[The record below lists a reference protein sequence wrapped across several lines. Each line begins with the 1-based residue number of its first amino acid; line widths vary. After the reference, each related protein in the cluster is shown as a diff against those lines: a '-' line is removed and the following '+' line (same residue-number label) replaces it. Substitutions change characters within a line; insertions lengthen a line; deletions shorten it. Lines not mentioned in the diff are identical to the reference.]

1 MSSSRSIYV
10 SAVHEEFPETL
21 ESLRLALEEL
31 GCQMVVLDACPPYW
45 RTLDKRIRDRIPTCE
60 AVLHVSGQRCGRCP
74 DIPTVPK
81 GQTRRSIAQ
90 MELEIAN
97 EIAATASK
105 LPLGVHAFISGEE
118 HAAPDWLK
126 PEDEAQKQ
134 MQAQH
139 RETLQASGKAHAIPQ
154 DGEAWKQALS
164 KLLGIASTQADAS
177 YQPPPPSLTIRP
189 AKQEQ
194 KKESSGMSPLA
205 IGVIVVGALVVGLGL
220 LDMLKS
226 KKPAEASAAAE
237 IITPYDAAQARQVLQ
252 GYITLF
258 RDWTRDTENIPV
270 MYLDHWTRLT
280 LPGRVKMPDSQVKSL
295 LEQSITHDIGADFTV
310 EDRLIALLAA
320 GKYQSAIDFAVS
332 NQATLSAEGF
342 EIAGIAAESRFD
354 QTVSTSHEDRAI
366 RFYRSAVE
374 KTDAQKDPVV
384 WGRRQCE
391 LASMLYGQGL
401 HAEASTV
408 ARTAV
413 TTLEKVA
420 DQAPL
425 DLAYAR
431 LLYAQ
436 DLDND
441 QGEELGKKAV
451 ALFDQDAYKESPMK
465 LRAWSMLAYQSDLT
479 ERLELL
485 KKALNE
491 SEQKNGPTHPI
502 TGYCLARLSDVVI
515 KAASQKDESGEP
527 VKFTPEQLAEAESY
541 LQRALAICE
550 TGYGPKHLNTAYGT
564 LMTGLLYMSQNRLSE
579 AEPML
584 RRAMTTAQ
592 EHLGTR
598 HPKLEIFKI
607 SLAGSLI
614 MSPGKQDEA
623 EKWIREAVQDME
635 AFGVATKKQ
644 MFTTYTTAAGV
655 YKLKRKYAETARLL
669 EKALT
674 CVPEYDADLRANIA
688 AAIVDAHMQ
697 DQRLGE
703 ARLAAEKALPL
714 ILRSRVHV
722 AAPER
727 ALINILRI
735 HAVWKTQLGEPSAEL
750 QKRYQ
755 AMFKEAGVDDEVFHK
770 AWDRVSR

>member
-1 MSSSRSIYV
+1 
-10 SAVHEEFPETL
+10 
-21 ESLRLALEEL
+21 
-31 GCQMVVLDACPPYW
+31 
-45 RTLDKRIRDRIPTCE
+45 
-60 AVLHVSGQRCGRCP
+60 
-74 DIPTVPK
+74 
-81 GQTRRSIAQ
+81 
-90 MELEIAN
+90 
-97 EIAATASK
+97 
-105 LPLGVHAFISGEE
+105 
-118 HAAPDWLK
+118 
-126 PEDEAQKQ
+126 
-134 MQAQH
+134 
-139 RETLQASGKAHAIPQ
+139 
-154 DGEAWKQALS
+154 
-164 KLLGIASTQADAS
+164 
-177 YQPPPPSLTIRP
+177 
-189 AKQEQ
+189 
-194 KKESSGMSPLA
+194 
-205 IGVIVVGALVVGLGL
+205 
-220 LDMLKS
+220 
-226 KKPAEASAAAE
+226 
-237 IITPYDAAQARQVLQ
+237 
-252 GYITLF
+252 
-258 RDWTRDTENIPV
+258 
-270 MYLDHWTRLT
+270 
-280 LPGRVKMPDSQVKSL
+280 
-295 LEQSITHDIGADFTV
+295 
-310 EDRLIALLAA
+310 
-320 GKYQSAIDFAVS
+320 
-332 NQATLSAEGF
+332 
-342 EIAGIAAESRFD
+342 
-354 QTVSTSHEDRAI
+354 
-366 RFYRSAVE
+366 
-374 KTDAQKDPVV
+374 
-384 WGRRQCE
+384 
-391 LASMLYGQGL
+391 
-401 HAEASTV
+401 
-408 ARTAV
+408 
-413 TTLEKVA
+413 
-420 DQAPL
+420 
-425 DLAYAR
+425 
-431 LLYAQ
+431 
-436 DLDND
+436 
-441 QGEELGKKAV
+441 
-451 ALFDQDAYKESPMK
+451 
-465 LRAWSMLAYQSDLT
+465 
-479 ERLELL
+479 
-485 KKALNE
+485 
-491 SEQKNGPTHPI
+491 
-502 TGYCLARLSDVVI
+502 VI